1 MLDIMQKIL
10 LKVKK
15 LCKKIYGFDAKNGQW
30 VDMFEKG
37 IIDPTKVT
45 RSALLN
51 ACSIAS
57 LFITTEA
64 GIADAKDTSKNEVPT
79 PAMY

>member
-1 MLDIMQKIL
+1 
-10 LKVKK
+10 
-15 LCKKIYGFDAKNGQW
+15 
-30 VDMFEKG
+30 MFEKG

-45 RSALLN
+45 RSTLLN

>member
-1 MLDIMQKIL
+1 M
-10 LKVKK
+10 
-15 LCKKIYGFDAKNGQW
+15 C
-30 VDMFEKG
+30 EKG
-37 IIDPTKVT
+37 IFEPSNVS

-79 PAMY
+79 RAKY